1 MTKPSKLFTSLRHNP
16 SQVIAFRD
24 FVSLLTSFGFEQKR
38 QRGSHRSYRHPAVAE
53 VITIQPRGA
62 DARPYQ
68 VREFLSI
75 VEAYNLRLEE

>member
-1 MTKPSKLFTSLRHNP
+1 MTKPSELFEGLRENP

-38 QRGSHRSYRHPAVAE
+38 QRGSHRSFRHPSVAE

-62 DARPYQ
+62 DARPYKSAI
-68 VREFLSI
+68 FYL
-75 VEAYNLRLEE
+75 

>member
-1 MTKPSKLFTSLRHNP
+1 LFESLRDNP
-16 SQVIAFRD
+16 AQAIAFRD
-24 FVSLLTSFGFEQKR
+24 FVSLLASFGFEQKR
-38 QRGSHRSYRHPAVAE
+38 QRGSHRSYRHPSVAE

-68 VREFLSI
+68 VRNFLSI